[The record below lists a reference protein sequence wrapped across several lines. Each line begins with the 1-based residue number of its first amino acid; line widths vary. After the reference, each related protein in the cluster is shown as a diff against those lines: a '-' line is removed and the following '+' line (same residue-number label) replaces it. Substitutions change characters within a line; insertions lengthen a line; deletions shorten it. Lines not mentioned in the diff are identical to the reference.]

1 LAVSAAATILGQ
13 AALGASVGGGLG
25 WRVAA
30 FVLLGAGALV
40 AGTIRWRRQR
50 EANDAEAVAQLA
62 VARAELDA
70 GNAAAAGRAASKAAK
85 AAATSRTRNRALSTL
100 AWAALDQGYPEAAK
114 AALDAVEPQA
124 LDVYCLAAV
133 EAARGRPQF
142 AIQALEVAGTAA
154 HLTCEAAK
162 LLVDCYLRAFG
173 IERAVGA
180 ALRARKALGPEN
192 CELVVNAARLAGAH
206 SAAATLA
213 AALREEAG
221 AKRPSLPPPPA
232 FGSASAR

>member
-1 LAVSAAATILGQ
+1 LAVSAAATILGH
-13 AALGASVGGGLG
+13 AALGAAAGGGLG

-30 FVLLGAGALV
+30 FVFLVAGALV
-40 AGTIRWRRQR
+40 AGTIRWRSQR

-62 VARAELDA
+62 VACAELDA
-70 GNAAAAGRAASKAAK
+70 DNPAAAGRAASKAVK
-85 AAATSRTRNRALSTL
+85 AAATTRTRNRALSTL
-100 AWAALDQGYPEAAK
+100 AWAALNQGYPEAAK
-114 AALDAVEPQA
+114 AALDAVAPQA

-133 EAARGRPQF
+133 EAARGRPEL
-142 AIQALEVAGTAA
+142 AIQALEIAGTAA
-154 HLTCEAAK
+154 YLTCDAAK

-173 IERAVGA
+173 MERAVA
-180 ALRARKALGPEN
+180 VALKARKALGPEN

-206 SAAATLA
+206 AAAATLA
-213 AALREEAG
+213 AALREEPG